1 MTAIRDLGGREPAAI
16 LPKLFGHQPHL
27 AYPPGYFILCPEPGE
42 AVGAMRADLEDQGYS
57 VIVINPEDDVA
68 VLLSAYTFWK

>member
-1 MTAIRDLGGREPAAI
+1 
-16 LPKLFGHQPHL
+16 
-27 AYPPGYFILCPEPGE
+27 
-42 AVGAMRADLEDQGYS
+42 MRADLEDQGYS